1 MDQIAKS
8 NLAITTFREYG
19 GVLSTAK
26 ALKHGIQPRTLY
38 KLRDSGKL
46 EQLSYGLYRLAEL
59 PPLEHPDLVT
69 VALRVPQ
76 GVLCLI
82 SALAFHELTTE
93 IPHEIYLALERGTEP
108 PRVKEIPL
116 RYFWFSSE
124 PFNKGIEV
132 HQLDGVSVRIYSPE
146 KTLADLFKY
155 RYKLGIDVALEA
167 LRFYKQQNK
176 VKLAGVLKY
185 ARICRVE
192 RVMRPYLEALLT

>member
-1 MDQIAKS
+1 MDQLVKDDFAIA
-8 NLAITTFREYG
+8 TFHEHG

-38 KLRDSGKL
+38 GLRDSGKL
-46 EQLSYGLYRLAEL
+46 EQLSYGLYRLTEL

-69 VALRVPQ
+69 IALRIPH

-82 SALAFHELTTE
+82 SALSFHELTTE
-93 IPHEIYLALERGTEP
+93 IPHEIYLALGRGTEL

-124 PFNKGIEV
+124 AFNKGIEV

-167 LRFYKQQNK
+167 LRFYRQQNK
-176 VKLAGVLKY
+176 VKLDELLKY

-192 RVMRPYLEALLT
+192 KVMRPYLEALLT

>member
-1 MDQIAKS
+1 MVACYLLQ
-8 NLAITTFREYG
+8 
-19 GVLSTAK
+19 K

-38 KLRDSGKL
+38 ELRDSGKL

-69 VALRVPQ
+69 IALRVPH

-108 PRVKEIPL
+108 PRIKEIPL
-116 RYFWFSSE
+116 RHFWFSSE
-124 PFNKGIEV
+124 AFNKGIGV
-132 HQLDGVSVRIYSPE
+132 YKLDSVPVRIYNPE

-155 RYKLGIDVALEA
+155 RYKLGMDVVLEA

-176 VKLAGVLKY
+176 VNLDELLSY